1 MQAQRAEADA
11 QHEIE
16 RLRTDLAQRTADL
29 ERMTAHRNAAL
40 DARDI
45 TQRTLD
51 GIDGVLSQ
59 RTAERDEA
67 RRMYCRAYTD
77 LVVDPRLEE
86 LSLEDAA
93 AIVADDLVWDC
104 FEKKEVQT

>member
-1 MQAQRAEADA
+1 VADFRDAAVAEITRLRAENADLKDRIA
-11 QHEIE
+11 TALFDKAAVERGVM
-16 RLRTDLAQRTADL
+16 RLRADLA
-29 ERMTAHRNAAL
+29 
-40 DARDI
+40 
-45 TQRTLD
+45 
-51 GIDGVLSQ
+51 Q

-104 FEKKEVQT
+104 FDAKEVQR

>member
-1 MQAQRAEADA
+1 MRSESVVPVSLAYEL
-11 QHEIE
+11 E
-16 RLRTDLAQRTADL
+16 RDLAQRTADL

-67 RRMYCRAYTD
+67 RREAC
-77 LVVDPRLEE
+77 E
-86 LSLEDAA
+86 LLARSMKGPMEIAA
-93 AIVADDLVWDC
+93 MRGWDC